1 MIIKRT
7 TTFGTACVLGA
18 VIAMGAWQQA
28 SAQGQVYAYPKGKQ
42 SAQQQQKD
50 HAECNRWAINQSNF
64 DPNRQQ
70 VYVQQGYSSPP
81 PQSSGVFGRGD
92 YGQGGGV
99 ADAGKGALGGAII
112 GGIAGDAGKGAAIGA
127 LSGLFIG
134 GVKRSNQAEEQR
146 RWEQQQQAQRQQQE
160 QAIAQ
165 QQAQGMHSY
174 NRAFSLCMEARNYSV
189 Q

>member
-1 MIIKRT
+1 MTIKRT
-7 TTFGTACVLGA
+7 ATLGTACVLGA

-64 DPNRQQ
+64 DPNQR
-70 VYVQQGYSSPP
+70 VYAQQGHSSPP
-81 PQSSGVFGRGD
+81 PQSSGVFGRGE

-99 ADAGKGALGGAII
+99 ADAGKGALGGALI
-112 GGIAGDAGKGAAIGA
+112 GGIAGNAGAGAAIGA

-134 GVKRSNQAEEQR
+134 GVKRSNQAEER
-146 RWEQQQQAQRQQQE
+146 RQWEQQQQSQRRQQE
-160 QAIAQ
+160 QQISQ
-165 QQAQGMHSY
+165 QRAQGMHAY